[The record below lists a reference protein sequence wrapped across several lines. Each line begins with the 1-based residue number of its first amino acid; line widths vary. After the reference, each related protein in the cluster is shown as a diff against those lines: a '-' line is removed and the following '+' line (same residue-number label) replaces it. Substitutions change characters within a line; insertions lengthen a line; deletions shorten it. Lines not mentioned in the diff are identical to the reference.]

1 MQDAPARMNKSA
13 TCTGSDAQLTHD
25 GSLKVLQRLA
35 DQVEHGDPA
44 LKESRGFYLRKLY
57 RTFTGGQVPN

>member
-1 MQDAPARMNKSA
+1 MDRTDSKNNTPE
-13 TCTGSDAQLTHD
+13 THD

-44 LKESRGFYLRKLY
+44 MKATRSFYLRKLY
-57 RTFTGGQVPN
+57 RAFTGGQVPN